1 MTNYAKKHP
10 YFLTA
15 LFIAIAAIIMLAL
28 GFRLQPNMTVS
39 KNGTLE
45 VTFPLAS
52 TTLYVDNK
60 KVDTAGTAGETIV
73 KSLSVKT
80 HSVIVARAGYLP
92 WTKEVAIRPN
102 ETTVIK
108 PIFVTQNATGQIITK
123 NDKDYWTIRNKIQA
137 TKLPTV
143 TNSLKGPK
151 EYYLFVENN
160 TIYVAYVK
168 EGFSGDEASAEDAR
182 VTKVITPKDPIH
194 SVDFYADRTDVI
206 VFASDSGV
214 YALEVIE
221 DAANNKA
228 NFLPIYTGTKPI
240 FLKTDPSFL
249 YVLDGENLLQV
260 VI

>member
-15 LFIAIAAIIMLAL
+15 LFIAIVVIIMLAL

-60 KVDTAGTAGETIV
+60 KVNTAGNAGEVIT

-92 WTKEVAIRPN
+92 WAKDIAIRPN

-108 PIFVTQNATGQIITK
+108 PIFVTQNATGQIVTK
-123 NDKDYWTIRNKIQA
+123 NDKDYWTLRNQIQSTVLPTETNPKIQNGIA
-137 TKLPTV
+137 LWLAGNTV
-143 TNSLKGPK
+143 
-151 EYYLFVENN
+151 
-160 TIYVAYVK
+160 YVK
-168 EGFSGDEASAEDAR
+168 ENDSIK
-182 VTKVITPKDPIH
+182 TIITPLDTIR
-194 SVDFYADRTDVI
+194 SLDFYKDRTDVI

-214 YALEVIE
+214 YALEAIS

-228 NFLPIYTGTKPI
+228 NFFPVYTGTKPI
-240 FLKTDPSFL
+240 FLKTDPTFL

>member
-10 YFLTA
+10 YFLTT
-15 LFIAIAAIIMLAL
+15 LFITIVVIIMLAL
-28 GFRLQPNMTVS
+28 GFRLQPTMTVS

-60 KVDTAGTAGETIV
+60 KVDTVGTEGETV
-73 KSLSVKT
+73 TTSLSVKT

-92 WTKEVAIRPN
+92 WAKDVAIRPN

-123 NDKDYWTIRNKIQA
+123 NDKDYWTLRNQIQSAVLPTETNPKIQNGVA
-137 TKLPTV
+137 LWLTGNTV
-143 TNSLKGPK
+143 
-151 EYYLFVENN
+151 
-160 TIYVAYVK
+160 YVK
-168 EGFSGDEASAEDAR
+168 ENDN
-182 VTKVITPKDPIH
+182 VKTIITPLDTIR
-194 SVDFYADRTDVI
+194 SLDFYKDRTDVI
-206 VFASDSGV
+206 VFASDNGV
-214 YALEVIE
+214 YALEAVS

-228 NFLPIYTGTKPI
+228 NYLPVYTGTKPI